1 MKTSTIKSRTITLLL
16 PILFTTLI
24 STHANTSDTGVY
36 LDEQRV
42 WHETPAQKDQRMKW
56 WREARLGMFIHWGLP
71 SVTAGKWKGQWQEN
85 EYSEWI
91 MPHFKITSEENR
103 SIAHEFNPTNFN
115 ANEWAKMARD
125 AGMKYLVF
133 VAKHHDGFALFDT
146 AASDFDIMDASPFKR
161 DIVAELAEACKTH
174 GVKLCFYYSQ
184 SMDWNEPDA
193 LGNFWEFTDNIVK
206 PKGSETN
213 SREWIRTT
221 YPDYMQRKAIP
232 QMTELLTRYGE
243 VGLVWY
249 DTPRSITEEQSQ
261 TYINLIRRYQPNAIV
276 NSRIHASGNMGD
288 YGSTGDNTIPGER
301 QTGDWESPGTMN
313 DTWAYRSDDHNWR
326 TPTDMIRNLIDIVS
340 RGGNYLLNVGPKAD
354 GTFPYETIV
363 TLREFKRWMEINGEA
378 IYGSVASPLGELR
391 WGQTTEKPEEN
402 KLYLHVYQWPYDG
415 KLKLNGLQTKV
426 TKAHLLTSEGKVAL
440 DYEADPALV
449 IDVPENMPNQ
459 HATVICL
466 ELDGE
471 IKVDESKI
479 ERAHT
484 VFKEARQETEDK
496 WVKDSFRL
504 YVENAKIRG
513 LHVKYNREEKYVDSF
528 YDPREYLE
536 FGFRVRENPGNF
548 DIHVQYSSE
557 LGSGWYVIDYLGQKV
572 YFKIDATGSMQQSM
586 TVKVGTINIPRD
598 GHKRLTLRPVG
609 DGKYNPMHFKWIK
622 LFK

>member
-1 MKTSTIKSRTITLLL
+1 MKTSMIKMTLLL
-16 PILFTTLI
+16 SILFTANVSTL
-24 STHANTSDTGVY
+24 ANTSDAGAY
-36 LDEQRV
+36 LDEHGV
-42 WHETPAQKDQRMKW
+42 WHETPGQKDQRMKW
-56 WREARLGMFIHWGLP
+56 WREARFGMFIHWGLP
-71 SVTAGKWKGQWQEN
+71 SVTAGKWKGRWQKN

-91 MPHFKITSEENR
+91 MAHFKITSKENR
-103 SIAHEFNPTNFN
+103 GIAREFNPIHFD

-125 AGMKYLVF
+125 AGMKYVVF

-161 DIVAELAEACKTH
+161 DIVAELAEACKTY

-193 LGNFWEFTDNIVK
+193 LGNFWEFHDNIVK
-206 PKGSETN
+206 PKGYENN
-213 SREWIRTT
+213 SRKWIRTT
-221 YPDYMQRKAIP
+221 YPDYMKRKAIP
-232 QMTELLTRYGE
+232 QITELLTQYGQI
-243 VGLVWY
+243 GLIWY
-249 DTPRSITEEQSQ
+249 DTPRSITKEQSQ

-276 NSRIHASGNMGD
+276 NSRIHESGKMGD
-288 YGSTGDNTIPGER
+288 YGSTGDNSIPGER
-301 QTGDWESPGTMN
+301 QIGDWESPGTMN

-363 TLREFKRWMEINGEA
+363 TLREFKKWMQINSEA
-378 IYGSVASPLGELR
+378 IYGTVASPLGELR

-415 KLKLNGLQTKV
+415 KLKLSGLETKV

-440 DYEADPALV
+440 NYETGPALV
-449 IDVPENMPNQ
+449 IDVPKEMPNR

-466 ELDGE
+466 ELAGE

-479 ERAHT
+479 ERAQT
-484 VFKEARQETEDK
+484 VFKEARQEAQDK

-513 LHVKYNREEKYVDSF
+513 HHIKYNKDEKYIYNF

-548 DIHVQYSSE
+548 DIHVRYSSE

-572 YFKIDATGSMQQSM
+572 YFKIDATGSMHQSK

-598 GHKRLTLRPVG
+598 GHKSLTLRPVG

-622 LFK
+622 LF